1 MRDAAAGLYASLQR
15 IAAETSRRPPR
26 ITAGFDGCVDS
37 IFRPVKIAAGAE
49 PETYFRTIREFGEYL
64 ASRAGRSCAVDMREI
79 SVRKGGNMPNLSA
92 ALTALGAQ
100 VSAVGTLGWPQPDER
115 FRDIAGSLYTLAP
128 AGVCNAL
135 QFDDGKIM
143 LSNMH
148 AADDLTGERLRERLG
163 ERETARLF
171 SECDAIALVNW
182 AEMPQA
188 TDLWR
193 GVLEVRRNSA
203 GDGRRTPL
211 LVDITD
217 CAGRS
222 SAELAALAAVIRAA
236 SGCCRTIWSLNSN
249 EAEQLAAA
257 LGIPAAGETETARAM
272 RTALDAAIV
281 CIHRIGDCIVSG
293 AEETA
298 CLPGF
303 PVAVPRISVGAGDTF
318 NGAFLWA
325 VCMDLSPFDAGRFAN
340 AATAQFV
347 RSGDLPSLSDVMEL
361 LAL

>member
-1 MRDAAAGLYASLQR
+1 MGENDLPDLGMNVLDLLQQKLNAR
-15 IAAETSRRPPR
+15 FSELVFRLIHGRYAAEKVFALRH
-26 ITAGFDGCVDS
+26 V
-37 IFRPVKIAAGAE
+37 VKADDRDI
-49 PETYFRTIREFGEYL
+49 L
-64 ASRAGRSCAVDMREI
+64 
-79 SVRKGGNMPNLSA
+79 LSA
-92 ALTALGAQ
+92 
-100 VSAVGTLGWPQPDER
+100 
-115 FRDIAGSLYTLAP
+115 
-128 AGVCNAL
+128 
-135 QFDDGKIM
+135 
-143 LSNMH
+143 
-148 AADDLTGERLRERLG
+148 DLTGERLRERLG

-222 SAELAALAAVIRAA
+222 SAELAALAAEIRAA
-236 SGCCRTIWSLNSN
+236 SSSCCAIWSLNSN

-257 LGIPAAGETETARAM
+257 LGIPAAGETETARAL

-347 RSGDLPSLSDVMEL
+347 RSGDLPSLPDVMEL